1 MDLDVLDP
9 AFCPG
14 VSHNE
19 PGGMST
25 RDLLTLLQRV
35 RAPEIVGADIVELNA
50 NTTNDPAQ
58 LSKYVA
64 AKVFKEMVALMCI
77 APPVHWPAP
86 AYL

>member
-58 LSKYVA
+58 LSK
-64 AKVFKEMVALMCI
+64 
-77 APPVHWPAP
+77 
-86 AYL
+86 